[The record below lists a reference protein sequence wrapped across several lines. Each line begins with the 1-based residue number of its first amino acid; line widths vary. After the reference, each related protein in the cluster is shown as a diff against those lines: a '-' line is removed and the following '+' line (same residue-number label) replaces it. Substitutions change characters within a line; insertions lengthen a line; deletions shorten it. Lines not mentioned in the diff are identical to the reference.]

1 MTSPDGNRWLT
12 YSTGDV
18 CLFVSISNTEADGG
32 KIMSEKFI
40 NVIGAGLAGS
50 EAAWQIAKRGI
61 KVHLYEMRPV
71 RQTAA
76 HHTDKFAE
84 LVCSNSL
91 RGNSL
96 TNAVGVL
103 KEEMRQLDSVI
114 IRSADECAVPAGG
127 ALAVDRHEFAALVT
141 ESVKNHP
148 NVTVFTEEI
157 TEIPEGPTVIATGP
171 LTSKDLSDQLRV
183 LTGEDYLYFYDAAAP
198 IIEKESIDMDKVYLK
213 SRYDKGEAAYL
224 NCPMTEEEFDRFY
237 EALTTAETVPLKEF
251 EKEIYFEGCMPIE
264 VMGQR
269 GKKTMLFGPMKP
281 VGLEDP
287 KTGKR
292 PYAVVQLRQDDAAGT
307 LYNLVGFQ
315 THLKWGAQKEVLRLI
330 PGLENVEIVRYGV
343 MHRNTF
349 INSPNLLKP
358 TYQYRERED
367 LFFAGQMTGVEG
379 YVESAASGLVAG
391 MNAAKQLL
399 GEELVEFPQETAIGS
414 MAYYITHTNAKNFQP
429 MNANFGIFKE
439 LEVRIKN
446 KQERYEAYA
455 NRALETIQ
463 NFIKK

>member
-1 MTSPDGNRWLT
+1 MNQT
-12 YSTGDV
+12 V
-18 CLFVSISNTEADGG
+18 
-32 KIMSEKFI
+32 

-50 EAAWQIAKRGI
+50 EAAWQLAKRGI
-61 KVHLYEMRPV
+61 NVRLYEMRPV
-71 RQTAA
+71 KQTPA

-91 RGNSL
+91 RANSL

-103 KEEMRQLDSVI
+103 KEEMRVLDSAI
-114 IRSADECAVPAGG
+114 IAAADECSVPAGG
-127 ALAVDRHEFAALVT
+127 ALAVDRHEFAANVT
-141 ESVKNHP
+141 EKVKNHP
-148 NVTVFTEEI
+148 NVTVLNEEV
-157 TEIPEGPTVIATGP
+157 TEIPEGPTIIATGP
-171 LTSKDLSDQLRV
+171 LTSESLSAKLRE

-198 IIEKESIDMDKVYLK
+198 IVEKDSLDMDKVYLK

-237 EALTTAETVPLKEF
+237 DALVSAETVPLKEF
-251 EKEIYFEGCMPIE
+251 EKEIFFEGCMPIE
-264 VMGQR
+264 VMAKR

-307 LYNLVGFQ
+307 LYNIVGFQ
-315 THLKWGAQKEVLRLI
+315 THLKWGDQKEVLRLI
-330 PGLENVEIVRYGV
+330 PGLEQAEIVRYGV

-349 INSPNLLKP
+349 INSPSLLKA
-358 TYQYRERED
+358 TYQFKKRDD

-391 MNAAKQLL
+391 INAARLIQGK
-399 GEELVEFPQETAIGS
+399 EPVTFSNETAIGS
-414 MAYYITHTNAKNFQP
+414 MAHYITETNKKNFQP
-429 MNANFGIFKE
+429 MNANFGLFKE
-439 LEVRIKN
+439 LGVKIKN
-446 KQERYEAYA
+446 KQERNEQYA
-455 NRALETIQ
+455 SRALKTIQ
-463 NFIKK
+463 NISKTL